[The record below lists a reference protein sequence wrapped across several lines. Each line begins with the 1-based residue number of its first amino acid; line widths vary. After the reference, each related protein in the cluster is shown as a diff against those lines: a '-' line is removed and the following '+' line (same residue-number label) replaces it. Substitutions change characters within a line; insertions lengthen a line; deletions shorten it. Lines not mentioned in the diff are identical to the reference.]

1 MIDQTRRDLIALRE
15 KHGADSPIGHRCSNL
30 VELIQMASPPAELV
44 KRQMSDLQRLLTEH
58 RGTPYAPNVFQEFYP
73 R

>member
-30 VELIQMASPPAELV
+30 VELIQIQDPPTELV
-44 KRQMSDLQRLLTEH
+44 KRQMSDLQRLL
-58 RGTPYAPNVFQEFYP
+58 GC
-73 R
+73 